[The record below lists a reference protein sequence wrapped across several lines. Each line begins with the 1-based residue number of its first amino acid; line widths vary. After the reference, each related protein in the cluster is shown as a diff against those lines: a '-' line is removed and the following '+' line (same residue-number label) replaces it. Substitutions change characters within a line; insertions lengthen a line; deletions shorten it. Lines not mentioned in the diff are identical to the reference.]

1 MPRLSVLFLPDQA
14 ESTHLIRKIRM
25 IISVLPPPAGIARF
39 ADFLARIVP
48 KLRCDNIDFDGF
60 VALNFNVL

>member
-1 MPRLSVLFLPDQA
+1 
-14 ESTHLIRKIRM
+14 M